1 MSLNKERLHSFLLA
15 MNDKK
20 DYIKAHDIG
29 REMLLSGDDKS
40 QAKLFAAIAGLAQQY
55 SKCNRNGY
63 KKFRKMVLTK
73 MEEAPENPFDEADF
87 KEQLKDMDTLLESQ
101 TDHNFREVCH
111 RAHQHQLV
119 LRLK

>member
-1 MSLNKERLHSFLLA
+1 MPLYQERLHSFIKA
-15 MNDKK
+15 VNDEK

-29 REMLLSGDDKS
+29 REMLLSGEDKS

-55 SKCNRNGY
+55 NKGNRNGY

-73 MEEAPENPFDEADF
+73 MEEAPEKLFDEADF
-87 KEQLKDMDTLLESQ
+87 KEQLKNMDTLLESQ
-101 TDHNFREVCH
+101 TDPNFGEGC
-111 RAHQHQLV
+111 QGSDKHQLV